1 MTTPEPV
8 VIVVD
13 DDARSRETV
22 RVMVES
28 MNLRAL
34 TYTSAEDFLERYT
47 GEPGCLV
54 TDLRMPGRN
63 AVELIDTLLERRY
76 FLPAIII
83 TAYADVSV
91 AVEAIQHGAVT
102 LLEKPYREND
112 LWNSIRSAMQQAAE
126 FRQLSEERQEV
137 RARLQQLSEQERS
150 VLDLVVDGVPNK
162 AIARRLDIGVRT
174 VEARRRSILD
184 KMHVDSVARLVQD
197 VVIANAGRR
206 PGNSATNS

>member
-8 VIVVD
+8 VFVVD
-13 DDARSRETV
+13 DDARSRESV